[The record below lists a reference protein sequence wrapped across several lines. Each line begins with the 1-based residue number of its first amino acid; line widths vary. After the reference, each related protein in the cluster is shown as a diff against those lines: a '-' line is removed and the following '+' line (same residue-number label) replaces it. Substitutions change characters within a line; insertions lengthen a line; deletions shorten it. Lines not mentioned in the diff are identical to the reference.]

1 MESVSGYRLCRMN
14 LISVGSIS
22 LGTFKT
28 KIMTR
33 SSARCATDI
42 HAELNINLKKSMVEE
57 VYVP

>member
-1 MESVSGYRLCRMN
+1 MN